1 MFQDDGVQ
9 VLSVDVSTSTHVV
22 YLTRTLIITTN
33 TPFLTRKMYNL
44 TLDSGVCVGGGGGGA
59 GATCGCV
66 CVYMCIIDNYVC
78 LISIARFVNLTS
90 TVEL

>member
-1 MFQDDGVQ
+1 MC
-9 VLSVDVSTSTHVV
+9 
-22 YLTRTLIITTN
+22 
-33 TPFLTRKMYNL
+33 
-44 TLDSGVCVGGGGGGA
+44 VCVWGGGGA